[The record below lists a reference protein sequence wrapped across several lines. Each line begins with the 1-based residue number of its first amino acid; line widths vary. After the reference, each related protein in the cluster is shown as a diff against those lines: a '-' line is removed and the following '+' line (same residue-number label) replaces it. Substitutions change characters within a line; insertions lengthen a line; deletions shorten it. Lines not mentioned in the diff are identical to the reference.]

1 MLHAATIVRERH
13 ESFSG
18 QDRQGA
24 TQSPCH
30 HPAQSETHDDADH
43 GDGTTL
49 EQLLEEVYPIP
60 DAPYSTTPPLLLH
73 PTVFVAMAPW
83 TSLAT
88 EYMKRHF
95 QAVLTLVLRDPVVP
109 TSPRSGSGHPVHDHD
124 HDHDP
129 VSEITC
135 MTPAGTYALSEDQ
148 LREALYQLDCL
159 SEDFLTPL
167 ALYVEDGRMAEKALR
182 VLDRI
187 TTSGLP
193 TWTKLN
199 MVVHMCIFLLGPFM
213 TTHSLV
219 QAQLAVI
226 DHAAKPL
233 SMEDAWWGVMSLHE
247 LGFGYGLGRV
257 RDVDFVRAVMHEA
270 HLGSILDLLV
280 LLGEQVVE
288 WDPTQEAVFQA
299 QDVTNWR
306 MLVLLVGLHLDL
318 ACALPAPMETLIG
331 LFVQSCVN
339 DGISLREAT
348 ASQDAFLGS
357 ARITNSATVLIR
369 MLGRVLCTLSVDT
382 LIRFLELDTLI
393 VQTMPGPCVV
403 EEDTTTPVDVVAVL
417 NVVTAIIRHLPVP
430 STDDPWPAPIP
441 LQVWSDNGTRDMY
454 MNGELFDALAMWRG
468 GEVWS
473 KLMAWEDVRVIGSGK
488 DIGHVWESSS
498 GVVGVGGPPC
508 TMWGCGGPV
517 KGTMR
522 YRSWVRVHFKE
533 VGEDDHDPAT
543 TRVTVFFD
551 SQGNLQQEN
560 HVPGLVEPEREH
572 GTGTGTGTGPGTGF
586 DTVHGASVETD
597 GAHGVAPDEDEEG
610 GLGGLGIAHASVVQ
624 LYPPDDSPRK
634 KRLRT
639 S

>member
-1 MLHAATIVRERH
+1 MEPLPYDGSGSGNGNGSGSDRGHDSVDDTSEVLPLTLNSIRDVGRAHSWQEPERTTLMLHAATIVRERH

-43 GDGTTL
+43 GDVTTL

-95 QAVLTLVLRDPVVP
+95 QAVLTLVLRDPVMP
-109 TSPRSGSGHPVHDHD
+109 TSARSSSGHPG

-129 VSEITC
+129 VSEIAF

-167 ALYVEDGRMAEKALR
+167 VLYVEDGRMAEKALR

-348 ASQDAFLGS
+348 ASQDAFW
-357 ARITNSATVLIR
+357 ARPASR
-369 MLGRVLCTLSVDT
+369 
-382 LIRFLELDTLI
+382 
-393 VQTMPGPCVV
+393 
-403 EEDTTTPVDVVAVL
+403 TP
-417 NVVTAIIRHLPVP
+417 P
-430 STDDPWPAPIP
+430 
-441 LQVWSDNGTRDMY
+441 
-454 MNGELFDALAMWRG
+454 
-468 GEVWS
+468 
-473 KLMAWEDVRVIGSGK
+473 
-488 DIGHVWESSS
+488 
-498 GVVGVGGPPC
+498 
-508 TMWGCGGPV
+508 
-517 KGTMR
+517 
-522 YRSWVRVHFKE
+522 RS
-533 VGEDDHDPAT
+533 
-543 TRVTVFFD
+543 
-551 SQGNLQQEN
+551 
-560 HVPGLVEPEREH
+560 
-572 GTGTGTGTGPGTGF
+572 
-586 DTVHGASVETD
+586 
-597 GAHGVAPDEDEEG
+597 
-610 GLGGLGIAHASVVQ
+610 
-624 LYPPDDSPRK
+624 
-634 KRLRT
+634 
-639 S
+639 